1 MVNPSSSSS
10 SPSVHSSAASSS
22 DGLLSR
28 PRTTKASDWEIE
40 LLPPPPQLSPTA
52 EKEALVFFILED
64 YMVSKGS
71 MKRPGPMKNQSIDC
85 DSTDD
90 DISQNWMVV
99 Y

>member
-28 PRTTKASDWEIE
+28 PRATKASDWEIE
-40 LLPPPPQLSPTA
+40 LLPPPQLNPTA
-52 EKEALVFFILED
+52 EKGFFILED

-71 MKRPGPMKNQSIDC
+71 MKRPSPMKNQSIDC
-85 DSTDD
+85 DSTED